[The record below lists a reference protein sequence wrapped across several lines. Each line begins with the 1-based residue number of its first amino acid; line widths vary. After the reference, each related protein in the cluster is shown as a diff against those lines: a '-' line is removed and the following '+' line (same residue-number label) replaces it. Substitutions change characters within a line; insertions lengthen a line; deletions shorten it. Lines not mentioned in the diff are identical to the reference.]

1 MSKPIK
7 ILAFAGSNRE
17 KSINRKLLHAAAA
30 IAQEELSLAVT
41 VITLKDYPL
50 PIYDGDAEEAK
61 GAPANVLKLKQLIA
75 EHDAVLIASP
85 EYNASVTGL
94 LKNTLDWIS
103 RPAGEKDP
111 GKVMTEKPVA
121 LLSASPGSL
130 GGIRGL
136 NHLRAILLNTGTLVI
151 PAQFALSNAHQAF
164 AEDGHLK
171 VDSAR
176 NAITDLLKQLQRI
189 ATGLNSRA

>member
-1 MSKPIK
+1 MTEPIK
-7 ILAFAGSNRE
+7 ILAFAGSNRKE
-17 KSINRKLLHAAAA
+17 SINRKLIKAAAD
-30 IAQEELSLAVT
+30 IAQEELKLAVT

-50 PIYDGDAEEAK
+50 PIYDGDEEETD
-61 GAPANVLKLKQLIA
+61 GAPANLAKLKQLIA
-75 EHDAVLIASP
+75 DHDAVLIASP

-103 RPAGEKDP
+103 RPAGENDP
-111 GKVMTEKPVA
+111 GKVMKEKPVA
-121 LLSASPGSL
+121 LLSASPGGL
-130 GGIRGL
+130 GGIRAL

-176 NAITDLLKQLQRI
+176 NAITELLKQLQRI
-189 ATGLNSRA
+189 ANGLKA

>member
-1 MSKPIK
+1 MSEQIK

-17 KSINRKLLHAAAA
+17 QSINRKLLDAAAN
-30 IAQEELSLAVT
+30 IAQEELNLSVT
-41 VITLKDYPL
+41 VISLKEYPL
-50 PIYDGDAEEAK
+50 PIYDGDVEEIE
-61 GAPANVLKLKQLIA
+61 GAPANLLKLKQLIA
-75 EHDAVLIASP
+75 DHDAVLIASP

-103 RPAGEKDP
+103 RPAGEEDP

-130 GGIRGL
+130 GGIRAL

-151 PAQFALSNAHQAF
+151 PSQFALSNAHQAF
-164 AEDGHLK
+164 ADDGRLK

-176 NAITDLLKQLQRI
+176 NAITALLKQLQRI
-189 ATGLNSRA
+189 ANGLR